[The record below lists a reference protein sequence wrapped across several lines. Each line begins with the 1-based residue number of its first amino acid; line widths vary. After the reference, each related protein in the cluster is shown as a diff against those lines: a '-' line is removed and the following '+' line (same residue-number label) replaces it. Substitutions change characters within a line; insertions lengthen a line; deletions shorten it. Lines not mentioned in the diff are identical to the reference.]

1 MRGATT
7 AHAYYKPIVPK
18 FFPPPEVCP
27 DCGGKLQGHG
37 TRKRHVIEQGQKV
50 WYTIRRLCCSACGK
64 TLTLLRTNMLPRKHY
79 AAAAIEEVLQKQED
93 PNTPPLECTAK
104 ESTLYRWC
112 REFPI
117 LLRVLLFRLSSLT
130 GVAVSLVSEEKP
142 LQMLYKMLEEL
153 PQPPPVRDRLAW
165 AFFLGKAHPVCL

>member
-1 MRGATT
+1 
-7 AHAYYKPIVPK
+7 
-18 FFPPPEVCP
+18 
-27 DCGGKLQGHG
+27 
-37 TRKRHVIEQGQKV
+37 
-50 WYTIRRLCCSACGK
+50 
-64 TLTLLRTNMLPRKHY
+64 MLPRKHY
-79 AAAAIEEVLQKQED
+79 AADAIEEVLQKQED
-93 PNTPPLECTAK
+93 PNAPPLECTAE

-130 GVAVSLVSEEKP
+130 GVAVSLISLEKP

-153 PQPPPVRDRLAW
+153 PQPPPVRDRLAF